1 MKQAMKQLN
10 YALVLTLAALLC
22 LPAAQAD
29 DFEQPRQISVTG
41 EGTAAIAPDMAIL
54 SLTVMRDAGTA
65 REALSENSNAM
76 AKIIAAMK
84 SSGIASR
91 DLQTSGLNIQP
102 RYSYPQRNTPG
113 EMRKLIGYEVR
124 NSLTVRVRDLTKVG
138 AILDQSV
145 TLGVNEGGNIVFDN
159 DDPGQA
165 LREARVSAVRDA
177 REKAET
183 LAMAAGVKLG
193 EVVQISE
200 QSYANRPTQLA
211 VRGARMMAAEADSVP
226 VEGGENSYRVNVH
239 MTFAIED

>member
-29 DFEQPRQISVTG
+29 DLEQPRQISVTG